1 MIAPESRDPL
11 KVATSDG
18 AVWVRAAVTTTGQG
32 LYALEG
38 VEGCPRHVLATLCE
52 LAEHGVRAVDELAE
66 AVAELGALPMP
77 VGMPA
82 AAEDPHDSPLR
93 HEYRLGRDLDG
104 AL

>member
-1 MIAPESRDPL
+1 MSAPESRDPL

-38 VEGCPRHVLATLCE
+38 VEGCPRHVLATLPE
-52 LAEHGVRAVDELAE
+52 LAEHGVRAVDELVDV
-66 AVAELGALPMP
+66 VAELGALPMP

-82 AAEDPHDSPLR
+82 PAEDPHDSPL
-93 HEYRLGRDLDG
+93 HHDYAIGRDLDG